1 MSTLPLQK
9 KADMITVPEDAIKAA
24 IENYGDFIQ
33 NLVFDLSKYEDLLTQ
48 YIPALFEATQKPDPS
63 VDNAFLKMAGFLFSE
78 SENMYMLKSTQ
89 FIRQA
94 EELLNKKYTV
104 IRTLI
109 IKEGKENRFTFC
121 ENVFNIFSHHM
132 VNIDWDR
139 ISLNI
144 YKEKELSDFDKPI
157 MKYFLSKKEECMKA
171 IASETKYMLFEGT
184 DLIKIIDNSFFIIQK
199 SFARLRGLA
208 ENSSCTYVSETI
220 VKEVLDI
227 MVLVYACFKTIHK
240 KSK

>member
-9 KADMITVPEDAIKAA
+9 KTEMITVPEDPIKAA
-24 IENYGDFIQ
+24 VENYGDFIQ
-33 NLVFDLSKYEDLLTQ
+33 NLVFDLSKYEDVLTH
-48 YIPALFEATQKPDPS
+48 YIPALFEATQNPDPS

-78 SENMYMLKSTQ
+78 AENMYMLKSTQ

-121 ENVFNIFSHHM
+121 EDVFNIFSHHM

-139 ISLNI
+139 ISINI

-157 MKYFLSKKEECMKA
+157 MKYFLSKKEEYLKSVGA
-171 IASETKYMLFEGT
+171 ETKYMLFEGV

-199 SFARLRGLA
+199 SLIRLRGLA

-227 MVLVYACFKTIHK
+227 LILVYACFRTIQK
-240 KSK
+240 KPK

>member
-48 YIPALFEATQKPDPS
+48 YIPALFEATQNPDPS

-139 ISLNI
+139 ISINI
-144 YKEKELSDFDKPI
+144 WLPCWDVVITGNWVDILYFTTESFDSSI
-157 MKYFLSKKEECMKA
+157 FLSC
-171 IASETKYMLFEGT
+171 YGNVFYYYY
-184 DLIKIIDNSFFIIQK
+184 FI
-199 SFARLRGLA
+199 
-208 ENSSCTYVSETI
+208 
-220 VKEVLDI
+220 
-227 MVLVYACFKTIHK
+227 
-240 KSK
+240 